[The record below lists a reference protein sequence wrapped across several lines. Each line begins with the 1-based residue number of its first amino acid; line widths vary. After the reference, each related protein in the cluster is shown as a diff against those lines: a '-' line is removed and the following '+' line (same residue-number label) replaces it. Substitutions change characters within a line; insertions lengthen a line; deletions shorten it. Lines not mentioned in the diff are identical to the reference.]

1 MHAELPANLPP
12 NLLAVLMRGASKPM
26 RDTALEIEIEI
37 TVGHCIGGKLGD
49 VYPGD
54 RLTAPGQLEL
64 AEARAKVR
72 DRLAR
77 LIDER
82 LPALPVEPAATA
94 VESRDPAIEHQNPL
108 MTSAAVPPAADV
120 QTSAKSP
127 EELAAEK
134 AADKK
139 AADKKAA
146 AKRAAAKKAADKK
159 AADGA
164 AK

>member
-1 MHAELPANLPP
+1 
-12 NLLAVLMRGASKPM
+12 M

-49 VYPGD
+49 VYPGE
-54 RLTAPGQLEL
+54 RLTAPAQLEL
-64 AEARAKVR
+64 GEARAKVR
-72 DRLAR
+72 DRLAK

-82 LPALPVEPAATA
+82 LPARPVKQAAAA
-94 VESRDPAIEHQNPL
+94 VESRDPAITHRDPL
-108 MTSAAVPPAADV
+108 MTSAAVPPAAEV

-146 AKRAAAKKAADKK
+146 AKKAADKK
-159 AADGA
+159 AADKA
-164 AK
+164 AE